1 MAYISLARKRC
12 VFAAVLAGM
21 VFLATFRAVADE
33 DAEKGRDI
41 VERWESSVVT
51 VRLVMEQRVVVGGR
65 EMSKSEGKNEVTGTI
80 IDPSGLV
87 VVSFFSTS
95 PNELYQQM
103 AAAMGQDSGDWKME
117 SETTDVKIRLPDGNE
132 LPAKIVLR
140 DKDLDL
146 AFIRPVEKPAEP
158 LPAVD
163 LSAKGAPELLDT
175 VVVINRLGRVA
186 SWATAVYIDRIHAIA
201 EKPRRF
207 YVPGG
212 MGAMES
218 ELGCPAFTLDGKAVG
233 ILVLRVLPSGGGGM
247 GSAFGGMSGA
257 GMLPVILPSEDILE
271 VAKQAP
277 EITE

>member
-1 MAYISLARKRC
+1 MPYANLAKGRR
-12 VFAAVLAGM
+12 VFSAALAVVVL
-21 VFLATFRAVADE
+21 LATVSAVADE

-41 VERWESSVVT
+41 VERWQSSVVT
-51 VRLVMEQRVVVGGR
+51 VRLVMEQRVVVSGR

-95 PNELYQQM
+95 PNELYQQL
-103 AAAMGQDSGDWKME
+103 ATAMGEDS
-117 SETTDVKIRLPDGNE
+117 TDVKIRLPDGKE

-163 LSAKGAPELLDT
+163 LSAKGTPELLDT

-247 GSAFGGMSGA
+247 GSAFGGMSSA

-277 EITE
+277 ETTE

>member
-1 MAYISLARKRC
+1 MPYANLAKGRR
-12 VFAAVLAGM
+12 VFAAALAG
-21 VFLATFRAVADE
+21 VVLLATVSAVADE

-41 VERWESSVVT
+41 VERWQSSVVT
-51 VRLVMEQRVVVGGR
+51 VRLVMEQRVVVSGR

-87 VVSFFSTS
+87 VVSYFSTS
-95 PNELYQQM
+95 PNELYQQL
-103 AAAMGQDSGDWKME
+103 AAAMGEDSRDFKME
-117 SETTDVKIRLPDGNE
+117 SETTDVKIRLPDGKE

-163 LSAKGAPELLDT
+163 LSVKGTPELLDT

-218 ELGCPAFTLDGKAVG
+218 ELGCPAFTLDGKVVG

-247 GSAFGGMSGA
+247 GSAFGGMSSA

-271 VAKQAP
+271 VAQQASAT
-277 EITE
+277 TE

>member
-1 MAYISLARKRC
+1 MRYASLARGRC
-12 VFAAVLAGM
+12 VFAAVLAFAALL
-21 VFLATFRAVADE
+21 VTVCAVADE
-33 DAEKGRDI
+33 RAEKGRDI
-41 VERWESSVVT
+41 VERWQSSVVT
-51 VRLVMEQRVVVGGR
+51 VRLVMEQRIVVGGQER
-65 EMSKSEGKNEVTGTI
+65 SKTEGKNEVTGTI

-87 VVSFFSTS
+87 VVSYFSTS
-95 PNELYQQM
+95 PNELYAQL
-103 AAAMGQDSGDWKME
+103 AAARGDDSRDFKME
-117 SETTDVKIRLPDGNE
+117 SEATDVKIRLPDGKE

-163 LSAKGAPELLDT
+163 LSAKATLELLDT

-233 ILVLRVLPSGGGGM
+233 ILVLRVLPSGGGG
-247 GSAFGGMSGA
+247 GSSFGGMSDM

-277 EITE
+277 ETTE